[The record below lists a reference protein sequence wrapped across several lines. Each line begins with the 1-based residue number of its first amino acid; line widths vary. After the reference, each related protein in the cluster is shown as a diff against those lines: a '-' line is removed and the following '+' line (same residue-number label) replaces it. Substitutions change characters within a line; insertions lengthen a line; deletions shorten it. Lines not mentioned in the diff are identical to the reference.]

1 MNTKSAKINKTG
13 DGISAEGARVLG
25 KALLVNTT
33 LTSLNLA
40 GESQRK
46 NKPNNEIAPM
56 KKTKTGNKVRGE
68 GACAL
73 GEALKI
79 NSTLK
84 ALDLESL
91 KQVQVN

>member
-1 MNTKSAKINKTG
+1 MNKTG
-13 DGISAEGARVLG
+13 DGISAEGARALG

-40 GESQRK
+40 GEHQRK
-46 NKPNNEIAPM
+46 NKSKNEITPM
-56 KKTKTGNKVRGE
+56 AKTKTGNKVRGE

-79 NSTLK
+79 NTTLK
-84 ALDLESL
+84 TLDLESL
-91 KQVQVN
+91 NQAQEYQGTALAT